1 MEEGI
6 VRNIKDVRTHIPAHV
21 TLVCVSKFQPV
32 EAIRTAYEAGER
44 HFGESR
50 VQELQRKV
58 PVLPADIHW
67 HFIGHLQTNKVR
79 DLIKLRPYL
88 IQSVD
93 SEKLLKA
100 IDTEAARLGIVQNVL
115 LEVHVAKEETKT
127 GFTPEE
133 ISNLKSQI
141 TNHKYPNINILGL
154 MTMATNTEDEAEIRR
169 CFSLSADIVRD
180 LSANWSVF
188 CQANNEVNRALAA
201 KKPVLSMGMSDD
213 YPIAIACGATMVRI
227 GSTIFGQRDY
237 SRKLRAVF
245 FDQDG
250 VLFNSMP
257 YHAQSWE
264 LAMNENGLPFT
275 KNQTYRNEGR
285 TGASVINEAYRLIHG
300 MDAPQELIDAVY
312 EAKSNHFNRLTGG
325 KLPELIP
332 GIRDVLNFLHGHGV
346 QCWVVT
352 GSGQR
357 SLLEKLNTTF
367 PDIFTGIISAFDVT
381 HGKPDPEPYLRAWE
395 RSGFR
400 KDECMVVENAPLGV
414 RAGKAAG
421 LYTVAVNTGILDD
434 ADLAA
439 EGADLVL
446 PDMPTLLQ
454 RLTAILSV

>member
-1 MEEGI
+1 MAEGI
-6 VRNIKDVRTHIPAHV
+6 VRNIEEVRAHIPAHV
-21 TLVCVSKFQPV
+21 TLVCVSKFQPID
-32 EAIRTAYEAGER
+32 AIRTAYEAGER

-58 PVLPADIHW
+58 SQLPADIHW

-79 DLIKLRPYL
+79 DLMKLRPYL

-100 IDTEAARLGIVQNVL
+100 IDAEAAKLGIVQDVL

-127 GFTPEE
+127 GFSPSE
-133 ISNLKSQI
+133 ISNLKISDFS
-141 TNHKYPNINILGL
+141 HVCVRGL
-154 MTMATNTEDEAEIRR
+154 MTMATNTEDEEEIRR
-169 CFSLSADIVRD
+169 CFNEAHALVGDLPVFSA
-180 LSANWSVF
+180 
-188 CQANNEVNRALAA
+188 
-201 KKPVLSMGMSDD
+201 GMSDD

-237 SRKLRAVF
+237 SRKLRAIF

-275 KNQTYRNEGR
+275 KDQTYRNEGR
-285 TGASVINEAYRLIHG
+285 TGASVINEAYHLVHG
-300 MDAPQELIDAVY
+300 TDAPQEVIEAVY
-312 EAKSNHFNRLTGG
+312 TAKSNHFNRLTGG

-332 GIRDVLNFLHGHGV
+332 GIRDMLNYLHAHNV

-357 SLLEKLNTTF
+357 SLLENLNNTF
-367 PDIFTGIISAFDVT
+367 PEIFTGIISAFDVT
-381 HGKPDPEPYLRAWE
+381 HGKPNPEPYLKAWE
-395 RSGFR
+395 RSGF
-400 KDECMVVENAPLGV
+400 KKEECMIVENAPLGV

-421 LYTVAVNTGILDD
+421 IYTVAVNTGILED

-439 EGADLVL
+439 EGADEVL
-446 PDMPTLLQ
+446 PNMQALLEK
-454 RLTAILSV
+454 LTAILSV